1 MSATQDNQHLALRI
15 FLSFEAKSFPISCI
29 IANKDGHTFSQRSRK
44 MASVLVKAA
53 RAQDSTGTQ
62 AAALAEGN
70 CSSLGMQPPTRPSCP
85 KVTDAMES
93 RTILPRSARAPEVA
107 GETLNLAHRQSASA
121 HSPP

>member
-1 MSATQDNQHLALRI
+1 
-15 FLSFEAKSFPISCI
+15 
-29 IANKDGHTFSQRSRK
+29 

-53 RAQDSTGTQ
+53 RAHDSTGTQ

-107 GETLNLAHRQSASA
+107 GETLNLAHRQSAST
-121 HSPP
+121 HSPPCAHPPTGLPGGRGDLIQSSCWGPERLLPVPPSSQLP